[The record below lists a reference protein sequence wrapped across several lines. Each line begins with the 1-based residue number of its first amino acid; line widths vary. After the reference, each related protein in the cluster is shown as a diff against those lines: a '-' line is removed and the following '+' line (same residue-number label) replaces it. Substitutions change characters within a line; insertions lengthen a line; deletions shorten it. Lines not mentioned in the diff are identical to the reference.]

1 MRLLLDE
8 SIPVDLRKHLPSH
21 QVSSVTE
28 MGWAGSKNGL
38 LLTRAARRF
47 DVLITADKNMR
58 YQQNMSRLPIS
69 VVILSA
75 RSNTLPALI
84 PLVGKLEAVLVALPA
99 HSITLVSG

>member
-1 MRLLLDE
+1 
-8 SIPVDLRKHLPSH
+8 
-21 QVSSVTE
+21 
-28 MGWAGSKNGL
+28 
-38 LLTRAARRF
+38 
-47 DVLITADKNMR
+47 MR